1 MKKVFFYLGVS
12 VLFLGLI
19 VVIAS
24 SVMRNVQKVKVDS
37 IQNSWELPVNLTKR
51 NIYIVDIFSSTK
63 WRDDYTGGYYEDPQP
78 VDVVI
83 KSPNG
88 NETKLKAYFVARLSD
103 SPYYMSSFPS
113 LVYVEYLN
121 VDSDN
126 LDVDEDYPQIRLIA
140 KQEGVYTVRIV
151 EETLGWTSGPPR
163 EIVLY
168 QEVIESSFPL
178 ITASGGAL
186 LLVGVVLSAF
196 GLRVSKKK
204 ATAKKSIHRR
214 GK

>member
-1 MKKVFFYLGVS
+1 MFYFGVFI
-12 VLFLGLI
+12 LFLGLVI
-19 VVIAS
+19 VAVG

-37 IQNSWELPVNLTKR
+37 IPNSWELDFNLTKK

-63 WRDDYTGGYYEDPQP
+63 WRDDYTSGYYEDPQP

-88 NETKLKAYFVARLSD
+88 NETTLKAYFLARLPT
-103 SPYYMSSFPS
+103 SPWMQSSFPS

-126 LDVDEDYPQIRLIA
+126 LDVDEDYPQIRFVV
-140 KQEGVYTVRIV
+140 KQDGVYTVRVI
-151 EETLGWTSGPPR
+151 EETLGWTTGPPR

-168 QEVIESSFPL
+168 KEVTESLFSL

-196 GLRVSKKK
+196 GLRVKEKRV
-204 ATAKKSIHRR
+204 TAKKITRR
-214 GK
+214 RDK